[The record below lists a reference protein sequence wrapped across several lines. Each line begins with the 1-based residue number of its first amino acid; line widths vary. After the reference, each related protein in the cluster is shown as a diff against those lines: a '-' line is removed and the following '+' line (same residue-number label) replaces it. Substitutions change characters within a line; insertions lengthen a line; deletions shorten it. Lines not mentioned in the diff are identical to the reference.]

1 MLEKR
6 RAGQPQTGSSSHEPT
21 DIKDLPVILCHFP
34 IFIVLLS
41 RVDMPYPASEQ
52 HLAEVQTKG

>member
-21 DIKDLPVILCHFP
+21 DIKDLCHFP
-34 IFIVLLS
+34 IFIVLPS